1 MTNPDLRHIAVV
13 LDRSGSMQ
21 SVKDDTEGG
30 LKAFLEDQREVEGR
44 TLVSLY
50 QFDDQYEV
58 VYENRPVA
66 EVPDF
71 TLHPR
76 GMTALLDAVGRT
88 IAKVGEDFAKR
99 PDAERPG
106 EVVMV
111 ILTDGHENASS
122 EYSRAR
128 VREMITHQQ
137 DKYGWV
143 FVFLGA
149 DQDAFAA
156 AGGMGIAAD
165 QALSYSSKKT
175 RQTFQSASSML
186 RRAKAAPPAA
196 PGAAPA
202 ARYSFSQEERDQSS
216 DD

>member
-1 MTNPDLRHIAVV
+1 MTDPDLRHIAVV

-21 SVKDDTEGG
+21 SVKEDTEGG

-44 TLVSLY
+44 TTVSLY
-50 QFDDQYEV
+50 QFDDRYEV
-58 VYENRPVA
+58 VYQNTPVA

-71 TLHPR
+71 TLRPR

-88 IAKVGEDFAKR
+88 IASEGEDLAKLPESR
-99 PDAERPG
+99 RPG

-111 ILTDGHENASS
+111 ILTDGLENASS
-122 EYSRAR
+122 EYSLAR
-128 VREMITHQQ
+128 VREMITHQR

-165 QALSYSSKKT
+165 QAMSYSSKKT

-186 RRAKAAPPAA
+186 RRAKMAGPQA
-196 PGAAPA
+196 PGAASPYA
-202 ARYSFSQEERDQSS
+202 FSEDERQQST

>member
-1 MTNPDLRHIAVV
+1 MTDPDLRHIAVV

-21 SVKDDTEGG
+21 SVKEDTEGG
-30 LKAFLEDQREVEGR
+30 LKAFLEDQRDVEAR
-44 TLVSLY
+44 TTVSLY
-50 QFDDQYEV
+50 QFDDRYEV
-58 VYENRPVA
+58 VYENKLVT

-71 TLHPR
+71 SLRPR

-88 IAKVGEDFAKR
+88 IAKVGEDLAAL
-99 PDAERPG
+99 PDARRPG

-111 ILTDGHENASS
+111 ILTDGLENASS
-122 EYSRAR
+122 EYSLSR

-137 DKYGWV
+137 DRYGWV

-186 RRAKAAPPAA
+186 RRARQAP
-196 PGAAPA
+196 APA
-202 ARYSFSQEERDQSS
+202 AGGSAYSFSDDERVQSS